1 MANDVWWKRKEKEPE
16 PVEAE
21 VPKELVETR
30 AKVES
35 MESKLTE
42 MLAGLTAIGESVRT
56 DREERLAAQR
66 AREEATRRAA
76 AASSKQTPE
85 EIAANMFSDPEGTVK
100 QLTDPLATELMSM
113 RADNVRREVF
123 EDTEKFE
130 YYSGDF
136 KREVDALLAAQPL
149 SFRNNP
155 ASVENVYYNVL
166 GRKQK
171 EIAEGK
177 VKSRFASA
185 TSGSSTSGKVG
196 ESDKFTIEIDDQ
208 IRKAAKLTGMTPEE
222 YAAVVAQ
229 EAQEGNIAYV

>member
-1 MANDVWWKRKEKEPE
+1 
-16 PVEAE
+16 
-21 VPKELVETR
+21 
-30 AKVES
+30 
-35 MESKLTE
+35 ME
-42 MLAGLTAIGESVRT
+42 
-56 DREERLAAQR
+56 
-66 AREEATRRAA
+66 
-76 AASSKQTPE
+76 
-85 EIAANMFSDPEGTVK
+85 
-100 QLTDPLATELMSM
+100 M
-113 RADNVRREVF
+113 RANNVRREVF

-177 VKSRFASA
+177 IKSRFASA
-185 TSGSSTSGKVG
+185 TSGSSTSGKTG
-196 ESDKFTIEIDDQ
+196 EADKFMIEIDDQ